1 MDFFLLFLFLFF
13 IFSVLLS
20 IESVCMHMII
30 WCASVCVVH
39 IIMCDAQ
46 TSTGRMHHGDKQQL
60 YSWNWKTCS
69 HMQILWP
76 NQTRHRK
83 KKKTKRNHHIESNYY
98 DFFCCCLLPW
108 RNRHDVFIVIGWV
121 GDIQQH
127 LHLQSTCLFQRI
139 SYFQRG
145 SINIDYTYDK
155 LYTPALSFCL
165 PKRLQVGHSRAKALY
180 LSCRRRLLLN

>member
-83 KKKTKRNHHIESNYY
+83 KKNKKKPSHRIELLW
-98 DFFCCCLLPW
+98 FFLLLFVALEKQTRRVHCHWLGRW
-108 RNRHDVFIVIGWV
+108 RTTTFAFTEYMFISTNFLFSTRKYKYR
-121 GDIQQH
+121 
-127 LHLQSTCLFQRI
+127 LHLWQIIYPGPIVLC
-139 SYFQRG
+139 
-145 SINIDYTYDK
+145 
-155 LYTPALSFCL
+155 A
-165 PKRLQVGHSRAKALY
+165 
-180 LSCRRRLLLN
+180 